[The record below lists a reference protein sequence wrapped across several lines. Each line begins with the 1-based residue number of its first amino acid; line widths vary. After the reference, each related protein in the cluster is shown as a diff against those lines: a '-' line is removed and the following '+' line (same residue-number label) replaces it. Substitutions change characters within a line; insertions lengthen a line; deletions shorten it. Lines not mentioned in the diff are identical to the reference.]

1 MLKRL
6 LLTGPL
12 TLAFLI
18 CTLPVRANTITYTAI
33 MTGANEVPPTGSS
46 ATGLTTLSLTG
57 DLLTVDV
64 TFSDLTG
71 GTASAA
77 HIHCCASP
85 GNNAPVAIPFTSFP
99 AATSGSYTNTFD
111 LTLASTYT
119 SAFITAE
126 GGTVTGAEAAILA
139 ALNDYQAYTNIHN
152 ATFPGGEIRGW
163 IVATPEPSSLL
174 LLCTGVAGAIGTLS
188 RRLRT

>member
-1 MLKRL
+1 MLKRI

-18 CTLPVRANTITYTAI
+18 CALPVGANTITYTAI

-46 ATGLTTLSLTG
+46 ATGLASLSLTG

-64 TFSDLTG
+64 IFSGLTG

-77 HIHCCASP
+77 HIHCCALP

-99 AATSGSYTNTFD
+99 SATSGSYTNTFD

-126 GGTVTGAEAAILA
+126 GGTVADAEAAILV
-139 ALNDYQAYTNIHN
+139 ALNDNQTYTNIHN

-163 IVATPEPSSLL
+163 IIATPEPNSLW
-174 LLCTGVAGAIGTLS
+174 LLCTGIAGTLGTVI
-188 RRLRT
+188 RRLRS

>member
-1 MLKRL
+1 MLKRI

-18 CTLPVRANTITYTAI
+18 CALPVGANTITYTAI

-46 ATGLTTLSLTG
+46 ATGLASLSLTG

-64 TFSDLTG
+64 VFSGLTG

-77 HIHCCASP
+77 HIHCCALP

-99 AATSGSYTNTFD
+99 SATSGSYTNTFD

-126 GGTVTGAEAAILA
+126 GGTVADAEAAILV
-139 ALNDYQAYTNIHN
+139 ALNDNQTYTNIHN

-163 IVATPEPSSLL
+163 IIATPEPNSLW
-174 LLCTGVAGAIGTLS
+174 LLCTGIAGTLGTVI
-188 RRLRT
+188 RRLRS